1 MQRAMHPNCVAKDK
15 DEYRHE
21 LFTEC
26 KSFNVE
32 PSENEQA
39 LPPVMQHAP
48 AQTEAAPPVVD
59 DTDPAHLTK
68 VMINDAFRQGELGTT
83 NCIIGSIEN
92 RMLGR
97 QSVCLNTVSVLQ
109 CMLASTNLELIAEG
123 RAKFVEISY
132 MVHKYVNSHQRQ
144 GGTPESVVLNR
155 TSISNVQH
163 FSEQHLQQHR
173 LRSIYSSDAF

>member
-1 MQRAMHPNCVAKDK
+1 MHPNCVAKDK

-83 NCIIGSIEN
+83 NCIIGSIET

-109 CMLASTNLELIAEG
+109 CMLASTDLELIVEG
-123 RAKFVEISY
+123 RAIVDAKFIEISY
-132 MVHKYVNSHQRQ
+132 MVHKYIDSHQRQ
-144 GGTPESVVLNR
+144 GDTPESVALNR
-155 TSISNVQH
+155 TSISNIQR
-163 FSEQHLQQHR
+163 FSGQHLQ
-173 LRSIYSSDAF
+173 